1 MARAPWE
8 PREGETEEERETRLA
23 ADDVHRR
30 LEQARLREL
39 EEAYWRSRATSS
51 APDADSAK
59 RNVVGARSATPRATL
74 AGVRDAAPST
84 RARASTRGDNGGG
97 LISDLEVQELARAAS
112 RVGATPD
119 VSRRVAEEVLA
130 AERVAVD
137 AAMRRA
143 SARRSSARAGSS
155 LFPRASTPRTRPVA
169 FDTPADAET
178 ATKAS
183 RSAAAASRRDP
194 RGGDGDDDDDDDDDD
209 DASAGMTSA
218 LWDMARTPGPE
229 RPRGDETRVS
239 RKTSF
244 LSPRLG
250 DEIEIDAVAAAAAS
264 RARGAFGG
272 GDPLSSRRARAAF
285 SQAAAAA
292 VEDGLRKLVA
302 RTNESPKK
310 GGAVAAM
317 AANARLNAHTSVVSP
332 TTLSSRSRAEFAAN
346 ASAPSEATRRER
358 SPSSPSSAS
367 GTEEGDEGDER
378 EREEKAWLSEAAFA
392 REDGDDDASADET
405 RDEDEDENES
415 RALWLE
421 EDLRAVRAAHAAAR
435 RAEDA
440 AARLEADECAARLAT
455 TAAVARLLDARVAL
469 AAATARAVSEEAA
482 TTAAT
487 CAAEAASLR
496 LTLDD
501 EVGPSGDRGVGTCE
515 ALAEA
520 LSAPLSLPK
529 ISSNV
534 RGGKRRS

>member
-1 MARAPWE
+1 
-8 PREGETEEERETRLA
+8 
-23 ADDVHRR
+23 
-30 LEQARLREL
+30 
-39 EEAYWRSRATSS
+39 
-51 APDADSAK
+51 
-59 RNVVGARSATPRATL
+59 
-74 AGVRDAAPST
+74 
-84 RARASTRGDNGGG
+84 
-97 LISDLEVQELARAAS
+97 
-112 RVGATPD
+112 
-119 VSRRVAEEVLA
+119 
-130 AERVAVD
+130 
-137 AAMRRA
+137 
-143 SARRSSARAGSS
+143 
-155 LFPRASTPRTRPVA
+155 
-169 FDTPADAET
+169 
-178 ATKAS
+178 
-183 RSAAAASRRDP
+183 
-194 RGGDGDDDDDDDDDD
+194 
-209 DASAGMTSA
+209 
-218 LWDMARTPGPE
+218 
-229 RPRGDETRVS
+229 
-239 RKTSF
+239 
-244 LSPRLG
+244 
-250 DEIEIDAVAAAAAS
+250 
-264 RARGAFGG
+264 
-272 GDPLSSRRARAAF
+272 LSSRRARAAF

-367 GTEEGDEGDER
+367 VAEEGDEGDER

-405 RDEDEDENES
+405 RDEDEDEDES

-529 ISSNV
+529 VSSNV

>member
-143 SARRSSARAGSS
+143 SARRSSARAASS
-155 LFPRASTPRTRPVA
+155 SFLRASTPRTRLVA
-169 FDTPADAET
+169 FDTPANAET

-194 RGGDGDDDDDDDDDD
+194 RGGDGDDDDDDDDD

-229 RPRGDETRVS
+229 RPRGDETLPS

-244 LSPRLG
+244 FSPRLG

-272 GDPLSSRRARAAF
+272 GDPESSRRARAAF

-292 VEDGLRKLVA
+292 VEDGLRKLVTRA
-302 RTNESPKK
+302 NESPKK

-332 TTLSSRSRAEFAAN
+332 TTLSSRSRVSPAN
-346 ASAPSEATRRER
+346 ASAPSEATRREK

-405 RDEDEDENES
+405 RDEDEDEDES

-529 ISSNV
+529 VSSNV

>member
-1 MARAPWE
+1 
-8 PREGETEEERETRLA
+8 
-23 ADDVHRR
+23 
-30 LEQARLREL
+30 
-39 EEAYWRSRATSS
+39 
-51 APDADSAK
+51 
-59 RNVVGARSATPRATL
+59 
-74 AGVRDAAPST
+74 
-84 RARASTRGDNGGG
+84 
-97 LISDLEVQELARAAS
+97 
-112 RVGATPD
+112 
-119 VSRRVAEEVLA
+119 
-130 AERVAVD
+130 
-137 AAMRRA
+137 
-143 SARRSSARAGSS
+143 
-155 LFPRASTPRTRPVA
+155 
-169 FDTPADAET
+169 
-178 ATKAS
+178 
-183 RSAAAASRRDP
+183 
-194 RGGDGDDDDDDDDDD
+194 
-209 DASAGMTSA
+209 
-218 LWDMARTPGPE
+218 
-229 RPRGDETRVS
+229 
-239 RKTSF
+239 
-244 LSPRLG
+244 
-250 DEIEIDAVAAAAAS
+250 
-264 RARGAFGG
+264 
-272 GDPLSSRRARAAF
+272 LSSRRARAAF

-310 GGAVAAM
+310 GGSVAAM

-367 GTEEGDEGDER
+367 VAEEGDEGDER
-378 EREEKAWLSEAAFA
+378 EREERAWLSEAAFA
-392 REDGDDDASADET
+392 REDGDDDASAVET

-440 AARLEADECAARLAT
+440 AAHLEADECAARLAT

-520 LSAPLSLPK
+520 LSAHLSLPK
-529 ISSNV
+529 VSSNV

>member
-84 RARASTRGDNGGG
+84 RARASTRGDGGGG

-183 RSAAAASRRDP
+183 RRAAASTRDL
-194 RGGDGDDDDDDDDDD
+194 RGDDDDDDD

-332 TTLSSRSRAEFAAN
+332 TTLSSRSRVSPAN

-367 GTEEGDEGDER
+367 VAEEGDEGDER

-482 TTAAT
+482 TTAAS
-487 CAAEAASLR
+487 CAAVAASLR

-529 ISSNV
+529 VSLNV

>member
-84 RARASTRGDNGGG
+84 RARASTRGDGGGG

-183 RSAAAASRRDP
+183 RAISAAASRRDP
-194 RGGDGDDDDDDDDDD
+194 RGDDDDDDEN
-209 DASAGMTSA
+209 ASAGMTSA

-244 LSPRLG
+244 FSPRLG

-264 RARGAFGG
+264 RARGLFGG

-332 TTLSSRSRAEFAAN
+332 TTLSSRSRVSPAN